1 MRAHHCRVGLAV
13 ARDGIQTRRG
23 RGEREV
29 SAMDEMPTFDH
40 QDAQP
45 ETSGRRGTWARGVPP
60 LRLNRPLIRPS
71 LHPAQGE
78 PAELD
83 ASPATRAVRPRGL
96 RLLRALVGIAL
107 LALAWGGFVVVANL
121 GDMALGALT
130 SARPSAHLLL
140 YLAVALGTLWIAAV
154 AICCIIAGAFSLT
167 LAVVDASFE

>member
-1 MRAHHCRVGLAV
+1 MRAHHCRIGLAV

-29 SAMDEMPTFDH
+29 SAMNEMPTFEH
-40 QDAQP
+40 QDSQP
-45 ETSGRRGTWARGVPP
+45 ETSGRRGTWPRGVPP
-60 LRLNRPLIRPS
+60 LRLNRPLMKPS

-83 ASPATRAVRPRGL
+83 ASPATRLVRPRGL

-140 YLAVALGTLWIAAV
+140 YLAVALGTLWIAAI

>member
-1 MRAHHCRVGLAV
+1 MN
-13 ARDGIQTRRG
+13 
-23 RGEREV
+23 
-29 SAMDEMPTFDH
+29 EMPTFEH
-40 QDAQP
+40 QDSQP
-45 ETSGRRGTWARGVPP
+45 ETSGRRGTWPRGVPP
-60 LRLNRPLIRPS
+60 LRLTRPLMRRS

-83 ASPATRAVRPRGL
+83 PPPATRAVRPRGL
-96 RLLRALVGIAL
+96 RLLRALVGMLL

-130 SARPSAHLLL
+130 SPRPSAHLLL
-140 YLAVALGTLWIAAV
+140 YLAVALGTLWIAAI